1 MVFDSKVPIGATP
14 EYMAGHYMLQG
25 RPPSCLSWLLHLS
38 QVNVCIRVLD
48 MAAAPGGKSTYI
60 SAVMKNHGLLVS
72 NDANEKRIKS
82 LAANLQRMGVRNA
95 VVTCVDGRQ
104 APSLG
109 IAFDRVLLDAPCSG
123 LGVISKDPSVRCA
136 LCASTMF
143 TDMHLRACMSVFFVL
158 CWVSKRVCAFVW
170 GFGCTLVDFAHASCV
185 SCLPI
190 LAACAL

>member
-1 MVFDSKVPIGATP
+1 
-14 EYMAGHYMLQG
+14 
-25 RPPSCLSWLLHLS
+25 
-38 QVNVCIRVLD
+38 

-123 LGVISKDPSVRCA
+123 LGVISKDPSVRCVVQ
-136 LCASTMF
+136 LLISLYHPF
-143 TDMHLRACMSVFFVL
+143 IFFDLRQCVVLFFVL
-158 CWVSKRVCAFVW
+158 FSVYYLF
-170 GFGCTLVDFAHASCV
+170 LPASEL
-185 SCLPI
+185 SF
-190 LAACAL
+190 

>member
-1 MVFDSKVPIGATP
+1 MFDSKVPIGATP

-25 RPPSCLSWLLHLS
+25 ASSFLSVMALAP
-38 QVNVCIRVLD
+38 QPGERVLD

-123 LGVISKDPSVRCA
+123 LGVISKDPSVRCVLESFRFLPA
-136 LCASTMF
+136 VFLC
-143 TDMHLRACMSVFFVL
+143 LKMSVIFVL
-158 CWVSKRVCAFVW
+158 LHSQLVFLVWVFVC
-170 GFGCTLVDFAHASCV
+170 
-185 SCLPI
+185 
-190 LAACAL
+190 

>member
-1 MVFDSKVPIGATP
+1 MSRPCKREECSVRPSTSGQRSCRAPSALCSRVHSFAQVGIVVFDSKVPIGATP

-25 RPPSCLSWLLHLS
+25 ASSFLSVMALAP
-38 QVNVCIRVLD
+38 QPGERVLD

-109 IAFDRVLLDAPCSG
+109 VAFDRVLLDAPCSG
-123 LGVISKDPSVRCA
+123 LGVISKDPSVRHVV
-136 LCASTMF
+136 SF
-143 TDMHLRACMSVFFVL
+143 SYHFFV
-158 CWVSKRVCAFVW
+158 SAN
-170 GFGCTLVDFAHASCV
+170 CTN
-185 SCLPI
+185 I
-190 LAACAL
+190 

>member
-1 MVFDSKVPIGATP
+1 MFDSKVPIGATP

-25 RPPSCLSWLLHLS
+25 ASSFLSVMALAP
-38 QVNVCIRVLD
+38 QPGERVLD

-109 IAFDRVLLDAPCSG
+109 ISFDRVLLDAPCSG
-123 LGVISKDPSVRCA
+123 LGVISKDPSVRCVVSRFFTRVVMYLRSSA
-136 LCASTMF
+136 LNNLQYF
-143 TDMHLRACMSVFFVL
+143 L
-158 CWVSKRVCAFVW
+158 C
-170 GFGCTLVDFAHASCV
+170 L
-185 SCLPI
+185 
-190 LAACAL
+190 

>member
-1 MVFDSKVPIGATP
+1 M
-14 EYMAGHYMLQG
+14 
-25 RPPSCLSWLLHLS
+25 
-38 QVNVCIRVLD
+38 LD

-109 IAFDRVLLDAPCSG
+109 ISFDRVLLDAPCSG
-123 LGVISKDPSVRCA
+123 LGVISKDPSVRFAPSPPAA
-136 LCASTMF
+136 LQSF
-143 TDMHLRACMSVFFVL
+143 HEILRRRRCSR
-158 CWVSKRVCAFVW
+158 CW
-170 GFGCTLVDFAHASCV
+170 
-185 SCLPI
+185 CLL
-190 LAACAL
+190 LAVA